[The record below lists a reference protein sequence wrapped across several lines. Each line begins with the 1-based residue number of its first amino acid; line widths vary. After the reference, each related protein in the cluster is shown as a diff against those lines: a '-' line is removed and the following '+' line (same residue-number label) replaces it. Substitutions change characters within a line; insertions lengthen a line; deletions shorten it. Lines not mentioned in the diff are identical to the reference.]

1 MKALVP
7 INKYCEITSS
17 KRIYASEYASSGV
30 PFYRGKEI
38 SLKSFNDEIKDT
50 IYISRERFN
59 EIKSKFGA
67 PKSGDLLMTAVG
79 TIGNLYLVRGNE
91 EFYFKD
97 GNVLW
102 FRNFD
107 KLNSTWLYYWLSSSE
122 GRSQLAKCT
131 IGSSQSAYTIDN
143 LSQLKIPDIDLDT
156 QEKITSF
163 ISKYDQLIQG
173 NERRIKILEE
183 MAQRLYTEWFVK
195 FEFPGHEK
203 VRLVDSG
210 TKFGKIPEGWGVKS
224 IGDMLAKVKRKTKIP
239 ASEYLE
245 DGEFPVVDQGNDFIA
260 GFTNDETAIY
270 EEELIVFG
278 DHSRCF
284 KFCNFKFACGADGT
298 QLLLSNDLQ
307 KMPQKLF
314 YLTVMNSGLQNF
326 GYSRHFKF
334 LKSLKVVVPDGVTAG
349 KFSNLFNNAFDQVRQ
364 LQQQNATLAKMRDLL
379 IPQLVSGKRELK

>member
-1 MKALVP
+1 MSTFIIKKLSELCDVRDGTHDSPKQSTTGYPLVTSKHIKAGRLNLAETYLISEDDYKQ
-7 INKYCEITSS
+7 INNRS
-17 KRIYASEYASSGV
+17 KV
-30 PFYRGKEI
+30 
-38 SLKSFNDEIKDT
+38 DQ
-50 IYISRERFN
+50 
-59 EIKSKFGA
+59 
-67 PKSGDLLMTAVG
+67 GDLLLSMIGTVG
-79 TIGNLYLVRGNE
+79 EVVIVKEKPTFAIKNVGLIKPNDENLGY
-91 EFYFKD
+91 Y
-97 GNVLW
+97 
-102 FRNFD
+102 
-107 KLNSTWLYYWLSSSE
+107 LYYYLISAYGQNAITKVLS
-122 GRSQLAKCT
+122 
-131 IGSSQSAYTIDN
+131 GSSQKFISLGRLRDLCI
-143 LSQLKIPDIDLDT
+143 QIPDSGSVLKNIVDVIKTYDDLI
-156 QEKITSF
+156 EN
-163 ISKYDQLIQG
+163 

-195 FEFPGHEK
+195 FKFPGHEK
-203 VRLVDSG
+203 VKLVNSD
-210 TKFGKIPEGWGVKS
+210 TKFGKMPEGWEVKS

-379 IPQLVSGKRELK
+379 IPQLVSGKREIK